1 MTCRLCS
8 DQPPPDA
15 SLCEECAK
23 HPLLVAAPHWR
34 KTIQLSED
42 VGLVRDAGAVALL

>member
-1 MTCRLCS
+1 MICRLCC

-15 SLCEECAK
+15 ALCEECAK

-34 KTIQLSED
+34 ETIQLAEY
-42 VGLVRDAGAVALL
+42 VGAVRDAGKVAML